1 MSLKLPKSIYVAG
14 SSRERELV
22 SAYQTALKA
31 AGWWLAH
38 DWVAQMNACH
48 IPDVDLP
55 IEAQRRYAEQDLAG
69 VRRAQVFWL
78 LVPSTPS
85 IGAYVELG
93 YALGLDTRDH
103 GGPRVVV
110 SGLPS
115 LFTSLAD
122 ERYATH
128 AEAFAALTRPGE
140 LPAVQGAT

>member
-1 MSLKLPKSIYVAG
+1 MSPKSIYVAG

-22 SAYQTALKA
+22 AAYQTALQA
-31 AGWWLAH
+31 AGWALAH

-55 IEAQRRYAEQDLAG
+55 IEAQRRYAEADLAG

-78 LVPSTPS
+78 LAPSTPS

-93 YALGLDTRDH
+93 YALALHDWCNFNA
-103 GGPRVVV
+103 PRVVV

-115 LFTSLAD
+115 LFTSLAH
-122 ERYATH
+122 ERYSTH
-128 AEAFAALTRPGE
+128 AEAFAALTKPGE
-140 LPAVQGAT
+140 LPAVAAK

>member
-1 MSLKLPKSIYVAG
+1 MGLRLPKGIYVAG

-22 SAYQTALKA
+22 AAYQTALQA
-31 AGWWLAH
+31 AGWMLAH

-55 IEAQRRYAEQDLAG
+55 IEAQRRYAEADLAG

-78 LVPSTPS
+78 LAPSTPS
-85 IGAYVELG
+85 IGSYVELG
-93 YALGLDTRDH
+93 YALAH
-103 GGPRVVV
+103 SGPRVVV

-115 LFTSLAD
+115 LFTSLAH

-140 LPAVQGAT
+140 LPAVQGAAQ

>member
-1 MSLKLPKSIYVAG
+1 MLKLPKSIYVAG
-14 SSRERELV
+14 SSKERELV
-22 SAYQTALKA
+22 AAYQAALRA
-31 AGWWLAH
+31 AGWMLAH

-55 IEAQRRYAEQDLAG
+55 IEAQRRFAEQDLAG

-78 LVPSTPS
+78 IAPSTPS

-93 YALGLDTRDH
+93 YALALQ

-122 ERYATH
+122 VRYDTH